1 MHIYDSI
8 TATGDN
14 KWGAAIAASVEAAA
28 AAVGFVSF
36 RFSHSFFANLL
47 RFMR

>member
-28 AAVGFVSF
+28 AAAVGFVSF
-36 RFSHSFFANLL
+36 LSFIL
-47 RFMR
+47 R

>member
-28 AAVGFVSF
+28 AAAAVGFVSF
-36 RFSHSFFANLL
+36 LSFIL
-47 RFMR
+47 R